1 MPRKNI
7 YFKDRIDREI
17 EGILEIERQKGATPS
32 ESSYSSMVNELV
44 RLGLMVYKSREDG
57 DSLDLEGFRR
67 DVIKKVAGSREGIMI
82 LTAMVSE
89 MYMGHK
95 GLTDMAQLD
104 ALISENITA
113 INSAEAAAENQH
125 FVTDK

>member
-1 MPRKNI
+1 
-7 YFKDRIDREI
+7 
-17 EGILEIERQKGATPS
+17 
-32 ESSYSSMVNELV
+32 
-44 RLGLMVYKSREDG
+44 MVYKSREDG

-95 GLTDMAQLD
+95 GLTDIAQLD
-104 ALISENITA
+104 VLISENITA

>member
-7 YFKDRIDREI
+7 YFKDKIDREI
-17 EGILEIERQKGATPS
+17 ESILEIERQKGATPS

>member
-7 YFKDRIDREI
+7 YFKDKIDREI
-17 EGILEIERQKGATPS
+17 ESILEIERQKGATPS

-104 ALISENITA
+104 ALISDNISA
-113 INSAEAAAENQH
+113 INSAETAAENQH